1 MINGDAYA
9 WGHSGY
15 GGDASSV
22 DLTDIVDISCGG
34 YACVA
39 LKNDGTVVAWGSATS
54 GGDAPSLTDTYS
66 QATPAQ
72 LRSAMIKNDGT
83 VVAWGDATSG
93 GNAPSLT
100 DTYSQATP
108 AQLRSAMNDQNCRI

>member
-1 MINGDAYA
+1 MLLFLLLSFLFYADALLYNRYTIA
-9 WGHSGY
+9 
-15 GGDASSV
+15 
-22 DLTDIVDISCGG
+22 DISCGG
-34 YACVA
+34 AACVA
-39 LKNDGTVVAWGSATS
+39 RKT
-54 GGDAPSLTDTYS
+54 
-66 QATPAQ
+66 
-72 LRSAMIKNDGT
+72 DGT